1 VLPGLRQAL
10 EEWWRALWPAL
21 RDYEKRY
28 FNGEDP
34 DGMFWA
40 FHIGQESYKTYEW
53 ARVHATM
60 ERPPLVSSRLRDG
73 IRIPYGTIS
82 IQSNDVGR
90 HFTSAAFDK
99 IRRREMLLFDPD
111 PLFNAVYPQV
121 EGLLTA
127 MTLPFASRTLLYN
140 LRTASFQLDSRTHI
154 AQLVTHPELDLEW
167 RNSVWDDPFERPP
180 VLIHRF
186 RVPVLPA
193 EARSDSSRIHES
205 IREIG
210 RDVLRAIAITVPGP
224 VSLGPTVIQATGFL
238 PSLGAD
244 WLDGDLPPRG
254 GARTYISDD
263 DVSGCISSW
272 AALRSH
278 RRQSRLTIAADRLAS
293 LRHRL
298 EEGELVDVVTAL
310 EAAIGQDAQNE
321 LVRRLSLHVTRLVA
335 SDLAMT
341 QRQLYDLLT
350 KAFIRRARI
359 MRGKRSSGADRRD
372 DREII
377 VTTERAV
384 RQLLQLMVSK
394 DQRLY
399 TDPLD
404 ILLSTP

>member
-1 VLPGLRQAL
+1 
-10 EEWWRALWPAL
+10 
-21 RDYEKRY
+21 
-28 FNGEDP
+28 
-34 DGMFWA
+34 
-40 FHIGQESYKTYEW
+40 
-53 ARVHATM
+53 
-60 ERPPLVSSRLRDG
+60 
-73 IRIPYGTIS
+73 
-82 IQSNDVGR
+82 
-90 HFTSAAFDK
+90 
-99 IRRREMLLFDPD
+99 
-111 PLFNAVYPQV
+111 
-121 EGLLTA
+121 
-127 MTLPFASRTLLYN
+127 
-140 LRTASFQLDSRTHI
+140 
-154 AQLVTHPELDLEW
+154 
-167 RNSVWDDPFERPP
+167 
-180 VLIHRF
+180 
-186 RVPVLPA
+186 
-193 EARSDSSRIHES
+193 
-205 IREIG
+205 
-210 RDVLRAIAITVPGP
+210 
-224 VSLGPTVIQATGFL
+224 
-238 PSLGAD
+238 
-244 WLDGDLPPRG
+244 
-254 GARTYISDD
+254 
-263 DVSGCISSW
+263 
-272 AALRSH
+272 LRSH